1 MSEDKISDRLQS
13 IDNKLERVKSDT
25 NNINRILT
33 LGNSAL
39 IIQELWKAVGKSEI
53 RAAILHFTKDD
64 VSAGDLAERVGIAP
78 ENLAATMKP
87 FLGNRGIIADMKVGR
102 EHHFQR
108 SELVDL
114 VGFESEEKFIE
125 MMKSFQARREKGTPP
140 AEPIQEKPNE
150 S

>member
-78 ENLAATMKP
+78 ENLD
-87 FLGNRGIIADMKVGR
+87 FVVNDGIV
-102 EHHFQR
+102 
-108 SELVDL
+108 
-114 VGFESEEKFIE
+114 
-125 MMKSFQARREKGTPP
+125 SF
-140 AEPIQEKPNE
+140 
-150 S
+150 